1 MKKMLTAFLSF
12 VFVFIVTIQSSDK
25 SETRSVE
32 HGKNCHCQCCMRAFH
47 S

>member
-1 MKKMLTAFLSF
+1 MLTAFLSF
-12 VFVFIVTIQSSDK
+12 VFVFIVTIQDGK
-25 SETRSVE
+25 TTHEE